1 MHYIYALQCDNK
13 NLYIGYSADLK
24 TRVKRHLS
32 GKVKST
38 KSKMPL
44 KLVYYEAYLSKSD
57 AARREKQLKEHK
69 AKSDLKKQ
77 INNSLSEKII
87 KSA

>member
-1 MHYIYALQCDNK
+1 MYYIYALQCANK
-13 NLYIGYSADLK
+13 DLYIGYSADLEK
-24 TRVKRHLS
+24 RIKRHLS

-44 KLVYYEAYLSKSD
+44 KLVYFEGYLSKSD
-57 AARREKQLKEHK
+57 AAKREKQLKGHK

-77 INNSLSEKII
+77 IKNSLD
-87 KSA
+87 SASI

>member
-1 MHYIYALQCDNK
+1 MYYIYALQCANK
-13 NLYIGYSADLK
+13 DLYIGYSTDLK
-24 TRVKRHLS
+24 TRIKRHLS
-32 GKVKST
+32 GRVKST

-77 INNSLSEKII
+77 INNSL
-87 KSA
+87 KSPL